1 MHSFFEREKEKMERL
16 LKLTTKDTI
25 SSVRTM
31 ANSKKS
37 VTDYWLDP
45 GGKLIDWQDDITM
58 RSRHDL
64 HTTLVLAYCDQD
76 TVLIC
81 RKSDT
86 QTHTFFLCL
95 LP

>member
-1 MHSFFEREKEKMERL
+1 MERL
-16 LKLTTKDTI
+16 LKLATTDTI
-25 SSVRTM
+25 PCVHTM
-31 ANSKKS
+31 MATFKKS
-37 VTDYWLDP
+37 VTDYWLDS

-64 HTTLVLAYCDQD
+64 HITLVLAYCDQD

-86 QTHTFFLCL
+86 HTHLFLVSPSMKGTCK
-95 LP
+95 